1 MKHQL
6 FSPLALIAVGFALP
20 ALPTRA
26 QDYSKIRIV
35 RLSFVEGTVQYWQP
49 GGDWQGASLNL
60 PIQEGFALRTND
72 GYAEVEFENSLAL
85 RLGASST
92 VEFPVLA
99 MLDGGRITHLAIAQ
113 GTALIST
120 KLKREDTLSV
130 GAANLTAKVPRDGRF
145 RIDVSSAENWVTVF
159 HGKVEVDSGSGT
171 TSLLGGGH
179 TLHQDANGS
188 PEIASN
194 PPQDEFD
201 KWVSHRQDAVNQTSG
216 MLSMNTYTAGFA
228 DLWVANY

>member
-1 MKHQL
+1 MNV
-6 FSPLALIAVGFALP
+6 A
-20 ALPTRA
+20 
-26 QDYSKIRIV
+26 
-35 RLSFVEGTVQYWQP
+35 QP
-49 GGDWQGASLNL
+49 G
-60 PIQEGFALRTND
+60 PR
-72 GYAEVEFENSLAL
+72 EV
-85 RLGASST
+85 R
-92 VEFPVLA
+92 
-99 MLDGGRITHLAIAQ
+99 D
-113 GTALIST
+113 
-120 KLKREDTLSV
+120 
-130 GAANLTAKVPRDGRF
+130 AKVPRDGRF